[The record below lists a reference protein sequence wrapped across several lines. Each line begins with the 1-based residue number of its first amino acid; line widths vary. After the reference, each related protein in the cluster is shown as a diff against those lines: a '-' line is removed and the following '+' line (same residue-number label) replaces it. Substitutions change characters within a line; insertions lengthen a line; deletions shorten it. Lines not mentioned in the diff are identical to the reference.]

1 MVANFPKNEMPVD
14 NLQPHPF
21 NQEVYSDRTNEQL
34 KQRIA
39 EHGFKDEHRIVVTP
53 NGTILSGHRRWRAVK
68 SLGWETVPVEVVDID
83 PESNRAKQ
91 RILLA
96 NQHREKT
103 AAEKLREAE
112 AWEQLESERAQE
124 RMENPRQDFAEG
136 ETGRADE
143 KAAEKVGMSREKY
156 RQGKRV
162 KEQAD
167 NGDPDA
173 QEQWD
178 SVESGEQSM
187 TGAYRELNASDGNAS
202 SASDGGDDRPEL
214 ALHRIVDGEGLVVTT
229 PDGETYLLPW
239 RELPDNDA
247 CNSQ

>member
-1 MVANFPKNEMPVD
+1 MATTEQRRVD

-21 NQEVYSDRTNEQL
+21 NQEVYSDRTNDQL

-39 EHGFKDEHRIVVTP
+39 EHGFKDEHRIVITP
-53 NGTILSGHRRWRAVK
+53 NGIILSGHRRWRAVK
-68 SLGWETVPVEVVDID
+68 SLGWDTVPVEVVDVD
-83 PESNRAKQ
+83 PESDQAKR

-143 KAAEKVGMSREKY
+143 KAAKKVGMSRETY
-156 RQGKRV
+156 RQGKHV

-167 NGDPDA
+167 NGDADA
-173 QEQWD
+173 QEQWEQMED
-178 SVESGEQSM
+178 GEQAP
-187 TGAYRELNASDGNAS
+187 TAAYQELKQSKQTDTSEPGNPMDAHTALS
-202 SASDGGDDRPEL
+202 
-214 ALHRIVDGEGLVVTT
+214 LHRIADDHGLLLT
-229 PDGETYLLPW
+229 DDSGETYLLSW
-239 RELPDNDA
+239 DELPDNDA
-247 CNSQ
+247 CNS